1 MSFWAYLYLLR
12 ASCRKFFN
20 SKEALATNKNNS
32 EFLNEMNGECKHA
45 LQEKC
50 QKAAIEIQHISHFSH
65 WPVAKAKGDTQKNS
79 LVYLGVKRNKRD
91 PVEQR
96 NKRVNNSINIT
107 KKITFELKS
116 GTAKKLPDS

>member
-65 WPVAKAKGDTQKNS
+65 WPVAKAKGDTQTNS
-79 LVYLGVKRNKRD
+79 LVYLVPERNVVFFREFIFKSRSD
-91 PVEQR
+91 F
-96 NKRVNNSINIT
+96 
-107 KKITFELKS
+107 KILLFS
-116 GTAKKLPDS
+116 AFSKLIF